1 MIHQDAFDLAPCGL
15 AQLAPDGVFKR
26 VNRALL
32 EWTGFAET
40 ELIGGKSLAD
50 LLAGEG
56 RLFFADLSAKLE
68 AMKSLDGV
76 FVRLRPKV
84 GEDVPAY
91 LAFAL
96 HEGDAGAPTIHVAAV
111 RREARASCEADQI
124 DFLLRE
130 VNHRAKNLLAV
141 VHAVARQTARRAATP
156 ESFIDAF
163 MARLTAIS
171 FSHELLVSREWR
183 GVRVADLA
191 RRQFSQFDADMR
203 ERIRIS
209 GDFVE
214 INPRAAESF
223 GLALHELLANAV
235 KYGALS
241 CPCGAVDLRFALCPE
256 TATYSLSWRESGGP
270 AVATPLTAGF
280 GAAVLTRIAPMSI
293 QGDGVLD
300 FAPEGLVYR
309 LSAPLAEV
317 AMV

>member
-1 MIHQDAFDLAPCGL
+1 MIYQDAFDLAPCGL

-40 ELIGGKSLAD
+40 ELVGGKSLAD
-50 LLAGEG
+50 LLTGEG
-56 RLFFADLSAKLE
+56 RLFFADLSAQLE
-68 AMKSLDGV
+68 TAKSLDGV
-76 FVRLRPKV
+76 FVRLRAKA
-84 GEDVPAY
+84 GKDVPAY

-96 HEGDAGAPTIHVAAV
+96 RESETGGPTIHVAAV
-111 RREARASCEADQI
+111 RGEARAPFEADQI

-171 FSHELLVSREWR
+171 FSHELLASRDWR

-191 RRQFSQFDADMR
+191 RRQLSQLDDRTR
-203 ERIRIS
+203 ERIKIF

-223 GLALHELLANAV
+223 GLALHELLTNAA
-235 KYGALS
+235 KHGALS

-256 TATYSLSWRESGGP
+256 TATYTLTWRESGGP
-270 AVATPLTAGF
+270 AVAAPLRAGF
-280 GAAVLTRIAPMSI
+280 GATVLTRIAPMSI

-300 FAPEGLVYR
+300 FAPEGVIYR
-309 LSAPLAEV
+309 LSAPLAEIV
-317 AMV
+317 MG